1 MSVVVTSF
9 RNDES
14 AHPPTLLKAVS
25 TADILIDEV
34 QQSQNSYFKEH
45 LKSILFNSMSWNMIM
60 IASFKKQFNW
70 SSPKHWMH
78 QSPFPVS
85 SILSS

>member
-34 QQSQNSYFKEH
+34 Q
-45 LKSILFNSMSWNMIM
+45 
-60 IASFKKQFNW
+60 
-70 SSPKHWMH
+70 
-78 QSPFPVS
+78 
-85 SILSS
+85 

>member
-14 AHPPTLLKAVS
+14 AHPPTLPKAMP

-34 QQSQNSYFKEH
+34 Q
-45 LKSILFNSMSWNMIM
+45 
-60 IASFKKQFNW
+60 
-70 SSPKHWMH
+70 
-78 QSPFPVS
+78 
-85 SILSS
+85 